1 MPVPTP
7 VDGESARVSGQ
18 AAQPGSFQAHA
29 AKHAAAVVADNP
41 TLALGLAL
49 ASHFRDH
56 EARRSAGADEAIP
69 PGTDPQQEP
78 TTGVETAD
86 LAHSP
91 TPPVQERQNGTPE
104 GVPSSGGGGVA
115 AAEDEAVVD
124 LVTAQEATAPPSVS
138 DSSQSQAVTPA
149 LIELEEQA
157 QDQSA
162 EEPGASDGAS
172 AAESPAVV
180 AHVGAIDDASSPGSR
195 EALNVAGAKGNA
207 QNAAVEA
214 SARKRAEKK
223 AQKKKQDE
231 AEAADL
237 AAQVRAR
244 LAEKNSPGGAGV
256 CIAFS
261 PLPPIEN

>member
-78 TTGVETAD
+78 TTGAETAD

-91 TPPVQERQNGTPE
+91 TPLVQERQNGTPE

-207 QNAAVEA
+207 QNAGVEA